1 MKKRVDQVETENAK
15 VLSENARL
23 KRYIE
28 ELEKEKAEAATEQL
42 ALQEKV
48 AELKQIVQTHLQK
61 TSSPEGREI
70 DHKQQRNLKV

>member
-1 MKKRVDQVETENAK
+1 M
-15 VLSENARL
+15 LSENAKL

-28 ELEKEKAEAATEQL
+28 ELEKEKAEAATEK
-42 ALQEKV
+42 AELQEKL

-70 DHKQQRNLKV
+70 DHKQQGNLKV